1 MAAAHLAVLQ
11 LSADALVM
19 SRTTEADMTPS
30 TKMRVPEA
38 ARYLGLAQST
48 LNKMRCFGGGPR
60 FAKAGPR
67 VVIYDR
73 CDLDEWLEDR
83 TCRSTS
89 EYQRRNI

>member
-1 MAAAHLAVLQ
+1 
-11 LSADALVM
+11 
-19 SRTTEADMTPS
+19 MTPS

-38 ARYLGLAQST
+38 ARYLKLAEST

-73 CDLDEWLEDR
+73 HDLDEWLEDR

-89 EYQRRNI
+89 DYQQRNIQES

>member
-1 MAAAHLAVLQ
+1 
-11 LSADALVM
+11 
-19 SRTTEADMTPS
+19 MTPS
-30 TKMRVPEA
+30 AKMRVPEA
-38 ARYLGLAQST
+38 ARYLKLAEST

-73 CDLDEWLEDR
+73 HDLDEWLEGR

-89 EYQRRNI
+89 EYQQRNIQEN